1 MAEELNVRYYKP
13 RDEFKLDVTDIENF
27 VYDMSRC
34 IKCKGC
40 TWVEHT
46 YMPGA
51 KFTTRC
57 PSATFYEFDAYG
69 AYGKMRIG
77 HAMAEGLLD
86 WNEKALEVMYA
97 CTLCG
102 ACDVGCKRNLDLEIG
117 LTLESLRV
125 KAVQDGVGP
134 MPAHKKLA
142 ANIEKK
148 HNFYGAAHKNRKGW
162 LTEETRPAG
171 KADIVYFVGC
181 NASYKNQEIA
191 RSTAKI
197 IQAAGDDFTLLPNEW
212 CCGNTLFS
220 VGLYDEAKALAE
232 RNVEAMRKTGAKTL
246 LTSCAEG
253 YRMWKVDYPKLL
265 EIATE
270 DLGFEV
276 IHLVEYAA
284 DRIANG
290 ALKTPRP
297 FETRMT
303 YHDSCSLSRLS
314 EPWTPYEGKR
324 GWMGCVEPRLKR
336 RRGRNGVYFPPR
348 DILKGIP
355 GVDLVEMP
363 RMRENAFCCGAGRG
377 TKEAFPDF
385 ARKSANHRLEE
396 VREIGAETLV
406 AACPW
411 CKSHFSEVAG
421 ENGDAVQVLD
431 IAEVI
436 CASLDA
442 SAQGGKS

>member
-290 ALKTPRP
+290 ALETPRP

-314 EPWTPYEGKR
+314 EPWTPYDGKR